1 MSHKWTEAD
10 ESYVLKHYALAGAEQ
25 CARILG
31 IPIGAVKKK
40 AQKLKAA
47 SRTVHVDADVLKLAA
62 RPQGV
67 RGIELPGEA
76 SNVSR
81 SFTRLV
87 KANKLI
93 RVQIKFKHVLYFV
106 HQKDAD
112 AAKPVSTGVTIRSHH
127 RVNGWG
133 RDDPAYYDPEHPPK
147 ITIAPAPVP
156 CTRTNTYL
164 QVG

>member
-10 ESYVLKHYALAGAEQ
+10 ESYVIKHYALAGAEQ

-47 SRTVHVDADVLKLAA
+47 SRTVHVDADVLKLAS

-112 AAKPVSTGVTIRSHH
+112 AAKPVSSGVTIRSHH

-133 RDDPAYYDPEHPPK
+133 RDDPMTITANTKY
-147 ITIAPAPVP
+147 TIAPRPVP

>member
-1 MSHKWTEAD
+1 MSHKWTESD
-10 ESYVLKHYALAGAEQ
+10 ESYVMKHYALAGAEQ

-67 RGIELPGEA
+67 RGVDLPCNKT
-76 SNVSR
+76 NVSR
-81 SFTRLV
+81 SFKRLMDEG
-87 KANKLI
+87 KLI
-93 RVQIKFKHVLYFV
+93 RVQIRHKEVIYFV
-106 HQKDAD
+106 HKKDAD
-112 AAKPVSTGVTIRSHH
+112 AAKPVSSGVTIRSHH

-133 RDDPAYYDPEHPPK
+133 RDDPMTITANTKY
-147 ITIAPAPVP
+147 TIAPRPVP

>member
-10 ESYVLKHYALAGAEQ
+10 ESYVIKHYALAGAEQ
-25 CARILG
+25 CSRILG
-31 IPIGAVKKK
+31 IPLKALMKK
-40 AQKLKAA
+40 AAKLKAT
-47 SRTVHVDADVLKLAA
+47 SRTVHLDADVLKLAD
-62 RPQGV
+62 RPQGM
-67 RGIELPGEA
+67 RGIDLPGSKA
-76 SNVSR
+76 NVSR
-81 SFTRLV
+81 SIKRLMEEG
-87 KANKLI
+87 KLI
-93 RVQIKFKHVLYFV
+93 RVQIRHKEVIYFV

-112 AAKPVSTGVTIRSHH
+112 AAKPVSSGVTIRSHH

-133 RDDPAYYDPEHPPK
+133 RDDPAYYDPERPPK

>member
-1 MSHKWTEAD
+1 MSHKWTESD
-10 ESYVLKHYALAGAEQ
+10 ESYVMKHYALAGAEQ

-112 AAKPVSTGVTIRSHH
+112 AAKPVSSGVTIRSHH

-133 RDDPAYYDPEHPPK
+133 RDDPMT
-147 ITIAPAPVP
+147 ITNNTKYTYAPAPVP